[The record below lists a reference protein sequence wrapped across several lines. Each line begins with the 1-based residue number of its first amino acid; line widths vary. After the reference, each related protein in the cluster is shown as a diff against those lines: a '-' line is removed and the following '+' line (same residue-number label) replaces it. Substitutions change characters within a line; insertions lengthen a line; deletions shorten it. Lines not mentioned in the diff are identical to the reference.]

1 MQQMVRPRN
10 DEYCVNL
17 KVCEQ
22 PKSVCM
28 VLNVKLVV
36 IHLKNV
42 MMQLVKSW
50 SYENEAKQANE
61 NEKMRETLEERRCAE
76 RVESHPSYSRYP

>member
-1 MQQMVRPRN
+1 MQQKVRLRN
-10 DEYCVNL
+10 DEYCANL

-28 VLNVKLVV
+28 VLNAKLVV
-36 IHLKNV
+36 IHLKNG

-50 SYENEAKQANE
+50 SYENEAELANE
-61 NEKMRETLEERRCAE
+61 NEKMCETLEERQGVE
-76 RVESHPSYSRYP
+76 RVESHLSYRHP